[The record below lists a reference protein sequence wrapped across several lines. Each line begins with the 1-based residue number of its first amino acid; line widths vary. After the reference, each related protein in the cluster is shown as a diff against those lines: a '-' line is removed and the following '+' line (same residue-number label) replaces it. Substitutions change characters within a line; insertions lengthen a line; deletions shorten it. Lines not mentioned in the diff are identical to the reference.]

1 MTEAL
6 VLAAAKS
13 CIARCGAAQWSVT
26 EWIKRAKCVLE
37 IPWNWIIPLFPL
49 FLMSEFLLSLH
60 EYSDLAI
67 HVGVSY
73 KILKYF
79 ATTSFHQAMHKHLI
93 FEEYFLIQNT
103 Y

>member
-6 VLAAAKS
+6 VLVAAKS

-73 KILKYF
+73 
-79 ATTSFHQAMHKHLI
+79 SKHVENI
-93 FEEYFLIQNT
+93 EVFCYYVISSSNA
-103 Y
+103 